1 MILTIRGVLVL
12 FLILSIGCAEQGG
25 FEANDGSISSDDDL
39 SHCPALKII
48 NAGHRGTGRNE
59 KSNPFPENTLLSL
72 QKAIEEGADV
82 IEVDVHYSADDVL
95 VVMHDETVDRTTD
108 GVGCVSDFSV
118 ETLKQ
123 LDAAKDSDFQG
134 TDVTIPTLQE
144 VIDAI
149 DVDINIEAKVE
160 SQACPRPDIEKL
172 ASDLVEI
179 VNADNK
185 PRMIFISSSSPDLLQ
200 KLVSS
205 GIYLVLHKR
214 DPELAAHLG
223 VDAVNVAPAENII
236 ESIDVA
242 HAFGLE
248 TLTVTADREVISE
261 AIRAGVTIVL
271 TDDPDV
277 MREEQLVWCADNGYF
292 EQ

>member
-1 MILTIRGVLVL
+1 MILTIRGELGL
-12 FLILSIGCAEQGG
+12 FLLLSLSCTETGG
-25 FEANDGSISSDDDL
+25 VEVNDGGISSDDDL

-59 KSNPFPENTLLSL
+59 KSNPFPENTFLSL
-72 QKAIEEGADV
+72 RKAIEEGADV
-82 IEVDVHYSADDVL
+82 VEVDVHYSSDDVL

-118 ETLKQ
+118 EALKQ
-123 LDAAKDSDFQG
+123 LDAAKDTDFQG
-134 TDVTIPTLQE
+134 TDVTVPTLQE

-149 DVDINIEAKVE
+149 DIDINIEAKVE
-160 SQACPRPDIEKL
+160 TETCPTPDIEKL

-179 VNADNK
+179 INADKK
-185 PRMIFISSSSPDLLQ
+185 PRMIFISSSSSDLLQ
-200 KLVSS
+200 KLAPS
-205 GIYLVLHKR
+205 GTYLVLHKR

-223 VDAVNVAPAENII
+223 VDAVNVAPNENII
-236 ESIDVA
+236 ESIGIA
-242 HAFGLE
+242 HDFGLE
-248 TLTVTADREVISE
+248 TLTVTADREVIRE

-277 MREEQLVWCADNGYF
+277 MREEQLAWCADNGYS